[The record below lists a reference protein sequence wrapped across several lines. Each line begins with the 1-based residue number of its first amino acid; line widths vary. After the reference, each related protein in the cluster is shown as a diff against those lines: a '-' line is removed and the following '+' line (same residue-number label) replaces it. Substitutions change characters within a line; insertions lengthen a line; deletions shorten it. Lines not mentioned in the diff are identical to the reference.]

1 MNIIIPDVQD
11 DIAGGDL
18 SETMV
23 SRQEI
28 KDSMV
33 FFSSQFAMISFFI
46 SWKTKQ
52 LCIVNLIHVVLRI

>member
-11 DIAGGDL
+11 DRAGGDL

-23 SRQEI
+23 SRPEI

-33 FFSSQFAMISFFI
+33 FFFTVCYDLIFYQLED
-46 SWKTKQ
+46 KTIMH
-52 LCIVNLIHVVLRI
+52 C

>member
-11 DIAGGDL
+11 DRAGGDL

-28 KDSMV
+28 KDSI
-33 FFSSQFAMISFFI
+33 FHSLLRSHFLSAGRQNNYAS
-46 SWKTKQ
+46 
-52 LCIVNLIHVVLRI
+52 LI

>member
-11 DIAGGDL
+11 DRAGGDL
-18 SETMV
+18 SETVV

-33 FFSSQFAMISFFI
+33 FFSQFAMISFFI

-52 LCIVNLIHVVLRI
+52 LYIVNLIHVVLRI